1 MPEAADARLLRHMAD
16 AALHVELYRR
26 LWAATGVVAEL
37 HKAARVDKA
46 RLRASPAA
54 DRIHRHRRG
63 RALAS
68 ELSSGSSGEPLT
80 TYSDRR
86 ALFARRLAFL
96 RALFACGYR
105 PGSRVLLLTS
115 RRGTKRSAEI
125 FGWHYASIAEGTE
138 SIAKRARTIRPR
150 VLYGPLSTLELLAD
164 HRGREDA
171 RWPGPR
177 LVVSTAEQL
186 TPARQKT
193 LEQGFG
199 APVADFYGMSEFGL
213 VAYRPAGSQ
222 EYRAART
229 SLVFEFAS
237 VAGDKAIEQLVLTD
251 LAERT
256 APLIRYETGDFVRRD
271 GRRPHRPIIA
281 FAGRDFDC
289 LRMANG
295 ERLSP
300 YRVDTAL
307 EHLPNLRAFEI
318 VQQPDLSVDVTL
330 DVAGDAAEELRA
342 AAADRLAEL
351 LGPAIPL
358 RVAIGTIARPASGTK
373 FRPIRSLAGARA

>member
-1 MPEAADARLLRHMAD
+1 MPETADARLLRHMAD

-26 LWAATGVVAEL
+26 LWAATGVVPEL

-54 DRIHRHRRG
+54 DRIHRRRRG

-80 TYSDRR
+80 TFSDRR

-96 RALFACGYR
+96 RALLACGYR

-115 RRGTKRSAEI
+115 RRGTNRGNGL

-138 SIAKRARTIRPR
+138 SLAERARTIRPR
-150 VLYGPLSTLELLAD
+150 LLYGPLSTLELLSD
-164 HRGREDA
+164 HFGRGGA
-171 RWPGPR
+171 RWPGLR

-193 LEQGFG
+193 LERGFG

-213 VAYRPAGSQ
+213 VAYRPAGSR

-229 SLVFEFAS
+229 SLVFEFVPMAS
-237 VAGDKAIEQLVLTD
+237 DDAIEQLVLTD

-271 GRRPHRPIIA
+271 GTQPHRPITA

-289 LRMANG
+289 LRLTNG

-307 EHLPNLRAFEI
+307 EHLPNLRAFEV
-318 VQQPDLSVDVTL
+318 VQQPDLSVDATL
-330 DVAGDAAEELRA
+330 DVAADDAEELRSA
-342 AAADRLAEL
+342 ASDRLAAL

-358 RVAIGTIARPASGTK
+358 RVRIGTIARPPSGAK